1 MSTISASKDLLAEM
15 IVTLLPC
22 VSGGDRDEYNLCE

>member
-15 IVTLLPC
+15 IVTLLPR
-22 VSGGDRDEYNLCE
+22 VTGDRVEYNLCE